1 MSNNMKQ
8 PEQQTEQRDEKL
20 SALLD
25 NAMDDQQLND
35 FMQDLK
41 RDPIADAET
50 AQRYRLMGDV
60 MRDELDQSSFMDI
73 SSAVHRAIENEPSHN
88 ESGVMAHQTANSKSE
103 SVLAALF
110 SRWMKPFAG
119 MAVAASVAMMT
130 LFTFNTVNTVQNNDA
145 ADPAMQVVQNQP
157 VSTQL
162 QLVNPE
168 IARNVRVASTLDTS
182 KSKEQQKQLND
193 YMMQHSGYA
202 SQSTMQGIM
211 PYVRAADVKT
221 HEKD

>member
-1 MSNNMKQ
+1 MKQ

-88 ESGVMAHQTANSKSE
+88 EADVMAHQTANSE
-103 SVLAALF
+103 SALAALF

-130 LFTFNTVNTVQNNDA
+130 LFTFNTVQNNDA

-182 KSKEQQKQLND
+182 KSKQQQKQLND